1 MGFWHVG
8 SMAECTKVRSRYPLS
23 AAAAS
28 SPEFTERANV
38 CICTYNFNTDEVQS
52 MSAFFAERAL
62 LATGWARNVRFEVS
76 DEGLLTQVLSDS
88 DAHGAEVLKGPVVP
102 GMPNLHS
109 HAFQRAMAGL
119 AEVAGNPND
128 SFWTW
133 RDLMYRL
140 VGKISPEQLGV
151 IARQLYIEMLKG
163 GFTSVAEFHYV
174 HQDSAGQPYA
184 NPAEL
189 ALQISQ
195 AASSAGI
202 GLTLLPVLYS
212 HSGFGGQAPNEG
224 QRRFIHSTESY
235 LSLQAQLKPLL
246 AAQPAQ
252 ALGLCF
258 HSLRAVTPQ
267 QMSEVL
273 AASDKACPVHI
284 HIAEQQ
290 KEVDDCLAWSGRRP
304 LQWLYENVD
313 VDQRWCLVHATH
325 ADAGEV
331 ASMAR
336 SAAVAGL
343 CLTTEANLGDGIF
356 PAVDYIAQGGRWG
369 IGSDSHV
376 SLSVVEELRWLE
388 YGQRLRDQRRN
399 RLYRIDQPMVG
410 RTLFDAAL
418 VGGAQAMG
426 QNIGALTVGQRA
438 DWLVL
443 DGNDPYLATATDDGI
458 LNRWLFA
465 GGDRQIRDVLVN
477 GQWVIRDGRHAG
489 EEQSSRAFAAV
500 LRELLG

>member
-1 MGFWHVG
+1 
-8 SMAECTKVRSRYPLS
+8 
-23 AAAAS
+23 
-28 SPEFTERANV
+28 
-38 CICTYNFNTDEVQS
+38 

-62 LATGWARNVRFEVS
+62 LPNGWANDVRLEVS
-76 DEGLLTQVLSDS
+76 AEGLLTKVEANASAD
-88 DAHGAEVLKGPVVP
+88 GAERLSGPVLA

-133 RDLMYRL
+133 RDLMYRM
-140 VGKISPEQLGV
+140 VGKINPDQLHV
-151 IARQLYIEMLKG
+151 IARQLYIEMLKAG
-163 GFTSVAEFHYV
+163 YTSVAEFHYV
-174 HQDSAGQPYA
+174 HHDASGQPYA
-184 NPAEL
+184 DRTEL
-189 ALQISQ
+189 SRQISQ
-195 AASSAGI
+195 AAASSGI
-202 GLTLLPVLYS
+202 GLTLLPVLYT
-212 HSGFGGQAPNEG
+212 HAGFGGQAPNDG
-224 QRRFIHSTESY
+224 QRRFINSTENY
-235 LSLQAQLKPLL
+235 LDLQARLKPIL
-246 AAQPAQ
+246 AEQPAQ

-267 QMSEVL
+267 QISEVL

-290 KEVDDCLAWSGRRP
+290 KEVDDCLAWSGKRP
-304 LQWLYENVD
+304 LQWLYDNVE
-313 VDQRWCLVHATH
+313 VDERWCLVHATH
-325 ADAGEV
+325 ANPEEV
-331 ASMAR
+331 TRMAKSR
-336 SAAVAGL
+336 AIAGL

-356 PAVDYIAQGGRWG
+356 PAVEFLAQGGRMG

-399 RLYRIDQPMVG
+399 RLYRSDQPMVG

-418 VGGAQAMG
+418 DGGAQALG
-426 QNIGALTVGQRA
+426 QPIGRLEVGKRA

-443 DGNDPYLATATDDGI
+443 DGNDPYLATATEDGI

-465 GGDRQIRDVLVN
+465 GGDRQVRDVLVN
-477 GQWVIRDGRHAG
+477 GKWVVREGRHAG
-489 EEQSSRAFAAV
+489 EEESSRAFTQV
-500 LRELLG
+500 LRDLLD

>member
-1 MGFWHVG
+1 
-8 SMAECTKVRSRYPLS
+8 
-23 AAAAS
+23 
-28 SPEFTERANV
+28 
-38 CICTYNFNTDEVQS
+38 
-52 MSAFFAERAL
+52 MSVFFAERVL
-62 LATGWARNVRFEVS
+62 LPAGWANNVRFEVS
-76 DEGLLTQVLSDS
+76 ADGFLTKVQADS
-88 DAHGAEVLKGPVVP
+88 ERQGAELINGAVVP

-140 VGKISPEQLGV
+140 VGQISPQQLGV

-174 HQDSAGQPYA
+174 HQDTDGKPYA
-184 NPAEL
+184 DPAEL
-189 ALQISQ
+189 ALQVSQ
-195 AASSAGI
+195 AASSVGI
-202 GLTLLPVLYS
+202 GMTLLPVLYT
-212 HSGFGGQAPNEG
+212 HSGFGGLAPNEG
-224 QRRFIHSTESY
+224 QRRFINSTHSY
-235 LSLQAQLKPLL
+235 LDLQSRLKPIIES
-246 AAQPAQ
+246 QPAQ

-267 QMSEVL
+267 QISEVM
-273 AASDKACPVHI
+273 AASDKQCPVHI

-290 KEVDDCLAWSGRRP
+290 KEVDDCLTWSGRRP
-304 LQWLYENVD
+304 LQWLYEHVD
-313 VDQRWCLVHATH
+313 VDERWCLVHATH
-325 ADAGEV
+325 AEADEV
-331 ASMAR
+331 ASMAKSR
-336 SAAVAGL
+336 AVAGL

-356 PAVDYIAQGGRWG
+356 SAVDYIAQGGRWG

-399 RLYRIDQPMVG
+399 RLYRPDQPMVG
-410 RTLFDAAL
+410 RTLYDAAL

-426 QNIGALTVGQRA
+426 QPIGALEVGKRA

-443 DGNDPYLATATDDGI
+443 DSNDPYLATASGDAI

-465 GGDRQIRDVLVN
+465 GGDRQIREVMV
-477 GQWVIRDGRHAG
+477 GGRWVIRDGRHA
-489 EEQSSRAFAAV
+489 EEEESSRAFAQV

>member
-1 MGFWHVG
+1 
-8 SMAECTKVRSRYPLS
+8 
-23 AAAAS
+23 
-28 SPEFTERANV
+28 
-38 CICTYNFNTDEVQS
+38 
-52 MSAFFAERAL
+52 MSVFFAERVL
-62 LATGWARNVRFEVS
+62 LPAGWANNVRFEVS
-76 DEGLLTQVLSDS
+76 ADGFLTKVQADS
-88 DAHGAEVLKGPVVP
+88 ERQGAELINGAVVP

-140 VGKISPEQLGV
+140 VGQISPQQLGV

-174 HQDSAGQPYA
+174 HQDTDGKPYA
-184 NPAEL
+184 DPAEL
-189 ALQISQ
+189 ALQVSQ
-195 AASSAGI
+195 AASSVGI
-202 GLTLLPVLYS
+202 GMTLLPVLYT
-212 HSGFGGQAPNEG
+212 HSGFGGLAPNEG
-224 QRRFIHSTESY
+224 QRRFINSTHSY
-235 LSLQAQLKPLL
+235 LDLQSRLKPIIES
-246 AAQPAQ
+246 QPAQ

-267 QMSEVL
+267 QISEVM
-273 AASDKACPVHI
+273 AASDKQCPVHI

-290 KEVDDCLAWSGRRP
+290 KEVDDCLTWSGRRP

-313 VDQRWCLVHATH
+313 VDERWCLVHATH
-325 ADAGEV
+325 AEADEV
-331 ASMAR
+331 ASMAKSR
-336 SAAVAGL
+336 AVAGL

-399 RLYRIDQPMVG
+399 RLYRPDQPMVG
-410 RTLFDAAL
+410 RTLYDAAL

-426 QNIGALTVGQRA
+426 QPIGALEAGKRA

-443 DGNDPYLATATDDGI
+443 DGNDPYLATASGDAI

-465 GGDRQIRDVLVN
+465 GGDRQIREVMV
-477 GQWVIRDGRHAG
+477 GGRWVIRDGRHAD
-489 EEQSSRAFAAV
+489 EEESSRAFAQV

>member
-1 MGFWHVG
+1 
-8 SMAECTKVRSRYPLS
+8 
-23 AAAAS
+23 
-28 SPEFTERANV
+28 
-38 CICTYNFNTDEVQS
+38 
-52 MSAFFAERAL
+52 MSVFFAERAL
-62 LATGWARNVRFEVS
+62 LPTGWATNVRIEVGA
-76 DEGLLTQVLSDS
+76 DGYLTRIQANA
-88 DAHGAEVLKGPVVP
+88 DAHGAERLNGPLLP

-151 IARQLYIEMLKG
+151 IARQLYIEMLKAG
-163 GFTSVAEFHYV
+163 YTSVAEFHYV
-174 HQDSAGQPYA
+174 HHDLSGQPYA

-189 ALQISQ
+189 ALRISE
-195 AASSAGI
+195 AARSTGI

-212 HSGFGGQAPNEG
+212 HSGFGGQAPNDG
-224 QRRFIHSTESY
+224 QRRFINSTEHY
-235 LSLQAQLKPLL
+235 LKLQEQLKPLL
-246 AAQPAQ
+246 AQQPAQ
-252 ALGLCF
+252 TLGLCF
-258 HSLRAVTPQ
+258 HSLRAVTPEQ
-267 QMSEVL
+267 IHEVL
-273 AASDKACPVHI
+273 QASDTTCPVHI

-290 KEVDDCLAWSGRRP
+290 KEVDDCLSWSAKRP
-304 LQWLYENVD
+304 IQWLYDNVE
-313 VDQRWCLVHATH
+313 VNQRWCLVHATH
-325 ADAGEV
+325 ANAAEV
-331 ASMAR
+331 QLMAQ
-336 SAAVAGL
+336 SQAVAGL

-356 PAVDYIAQGGRWG
+356 PAVDFLAQGGRMG

-399 RLYRIDQPMVG
+399 RMYRSDQPMIG
-410 RTLFDAAL
+410 RTLYDAAL

-426 QNIGALTVGQRA
+426 QAVAGLTVGQRA

-443 DGNDPYLATATDDGI
+443 DGNDPYLATAQDDAI

-465 GGDRQIRDVLVN
+465 GGDRQVRDVLVN
-477 GQWVIRDGRHAG
+477 GQWVVRDGRHAD
-489 EEQSSRAFAAV
+489 EEVSCRDFTRV

>member
-1 MGFWHVG
+1 MPV
-8 SMAECTKVRSRYPLS
+8 Y
-23 AAAAS
+23 
-28 SPEFTERANV
+28 
-38 CICTYNFNTDEVQS
+38 
-52 MSAFFAERAL
+52 FAERAL
-62 LATGWARNVRFEVS
+62 LPDGWANNVRLEVDAQGLLSSVQAEAS
-76 DEGLLTQVLSDS
+76 DEGAQRLRGPLL
-88 DAHGAEVLKGPVVP
+88 A

-140 VGKISPEQLGV
+140 VGQISPEQLGV
-151 IARQLYIEMLKG
+151 IARQLYIEMLKAG
-163 GFTSVAEFHYV
+163 YTSVAEFHYV
-174 HQDSAGQPYA
+174 HHDQHGRPYA
-184 NPAEL
+184 DPTEL
-189 ALQISQ
+189 AGRISQ
-195 AASSAGI
+195 AASAAGI

-212 HSGFGGQAPNEG
+212 HSGFGGQPANDG
-224 QRRFIHSTESY
+224 QRRFINTTEQY
-235 LSLQAQLKPLL
+235 LGLQQRLAPLL
-246 AAQPAQ
+246 AQQPAQ
-252 ALGLCF
+252 TLGLCF

-267 QMSEVL
+267 QIEQVL
-273 AASDKACPVHI
+273 AASDKQCPVHI

-304 LQWLYENVD
+304 LQWLYENVA

-331 ASMAR
+331 SLMAR
-336 SAAVAGL
+336 SGAVAGL

-356 PAVDYIAQGGRWG
+356 PAVDYLAQGGRMG

-399 RLYRIDQPMVG
+399 RLYGAQQPMVG
-410 RTLFDAAL
+410 RTLYDAAL
-418 VGGAQAMG
+418 KGGAQAMG
-426 QNIGALTVGQRA
+426 QAVGALAPGQRA

-443 DGNDPYLATATDDGI
+443 DGDDPYLATASGDGV

-465 GGDRQIRDVLVN
+465 GGDRQVRDVMVN
-477 GQWVIRDGRHAG
+477 GRWVVQDGRHAD
-489 EEQSSRAFAAV
+489 EAESSQAFTQV

>member
-1 MGFWHVG
+1 
-8 SMAECTKVRSRYPLS
+8 
-23 AAAAS
+23 
-28 SPEFTERANV
+28 
-38 CICTYNFNTDEVQS
+38 

-62 LATGWARNVRFEVS
+62 LPNGWANNVRLEVS
-76 DEGLLTQVLSDS
+76 ADGLLTHIQA
-88 DAHGAEVLKGPVVP
+88 DASAEGAERLSGPVLP

-140 VGKISPEQLGV
+140 VGKISPQQLGI
-151 IARQLYIEMLKG
+151 IARQLYIEMLKAG
-163 GFTSVAEFHYV
+163 YTSVAEFHYV
-174 HQDSAGQPYA
+174 HHDHNGQPYA
-184 NPAEL
+184 DPAEL
-189 ALQISQ
+189 SLQISQ
-195 AASSAGI
+195 AASAAGI

-212 HSGFGGQAPNEG
+212 HSGFGGLAPNDG
-224 QRRFIHSTESY
+224 QRRFINSTQHY
-235 LSLQAQLKPLL
+235 LDLQARLQPIL
-246 AAQPAQ
+246 AKQPAQ
-252 ALGLCF
+252 SLGLCF

-267 QMSEVL
+267 QLNEVL
-273 AASDKACPVHI
+273 AASDKQCPVHI

-304 LQWLYENVD
+304 LQWLYENTE

-325 ADAGEV
+325 ANAEEV
-331 ASMAR
+331 SLMAKSR
-336 SAAVAGL
+336 AIAGL

-356 PAVDYIAQGGRWG
+356 PAVDFLAQGGRMG

-399 RLYRIDQPMVG
+399 RLYGAEQPMVG
-410 RTLFDAAL
+410 RTLYDAAL
-418 VGGAQAMG
+418 DGGAQALG
-426 QNIGALTVGQRA
+426 QPIGALEVGKRA

-443 DGNDPYLATATDDGI
+443 DGNDPYLATASGDGI

-465 GGDRQIRDVLVN
+465 GGDRQVRDVLVN
-477 GQWVIRDGRHAG
+477 GKWVVRGGQHAG
-489 EEQSSRAFAAV
+489 EEESHRAFTQV
-500 LRELLG
+500 LRSLLG

>member
-1 MGFWHVG
+1 M
-8 SMAECTKVRSRYPLS
+8 P
-23 AAAAS
+23 
-28 SPEFTERANV
+28 
-38 CICTYNFNTDEVQS
+38 
-52 MSAFFAERAL
+52 AFFAERAL
-62 LATGWARNVRFEVS
+62 LPTGWASNVRLEVAE
-76 DEGLLTQVLSDS
+76 DGRLTHVEA
-88 DAHGAEVLKGPVVP
+88 DASAEGAERLGGPVLP

-140 VGKISPEQLGV
+140 VGRITPEQVQV
-151 IARQLYIEMLKG
+151 IARQLYIEMLKAG
-163 GFTSVAEFHYV
+163 YTSVAEFHYV
-174 HQDSAGQPYA
+174 HHDHNGHAYADPGELSLRISA
-184 NPAEL
+184 
-189 ALQISQ
+189 
-195 AASSAGI
+195 AAADTGI

-212 HSGFGGQAPNEG
+212 HAGFGGQAPSEG
-224 QRRFIHSTESY
+224 QRRFINSSEQY
-235 LSLQAQLKPLL
+235 LRLQERLAPHL

-252 ALGLCF
+252 RLGLCF

-267 QMSEVL
+267 QIAEVL
-273 AASDKACPVHI
+273 AAGDQACPVHI

-304 LQWLYENVD
+304 LQWLYENVE
-313 VDQRWCLVHATH
+313 VDARWCLVHATH
-325 ADAGEV
+325 AEADEV
-331 ASMAR
+331 SAMAR
-336 SAAVAGL
+336 SHAVAGL

-356 PAVDYIAQGGRWG
+356 PAVDFMAQGGRMG

-399 RLYRIDQPMVG
+399 RLYRGDQPMVG
-410 RTLFDAAL
+410 RTLYDAAL

-426 QNIGALTVGQRA
+426 QAVGELAVGKRA

-443 DGNDPYLATATDDGI
+443 DGQDPYLATASGDGI

-465 GGDRQIRDVLVN
+465 GGDRQVRDVMVN
-477 GQWVIRDGRHAG
+477 GQWVVRQGRHAQ
-489 EEQSSRAFAAV
+489 EQASTRAFMEV
-500 LRELLG
+500 LRQLLD